1 MHPSLK
7 AALLAVVLILS
18 LAGAASAQAG
28 RKRQVTVDSQKKSQ
42 RDENPPSNE
51 QKNEQPD
58 NQQNVDDSNQ
68 QDVETVKIETN
79 LVTVPVIVS
88 DRSDK
93 YLSDLRKEDF
103 TVLEDGVKQEIS
115 FFETVTAPFNVVL
128 MLDTSASTQ
137 EKQGQIQQAAIEFT
151 NQLQP
156 SDRVKVISFDD
167 QIHDLCN
174 FTSDR
179 AVIRG
184 AIRDTR
190 PGQGTK
196 LYDAM
201 RFALNA
207 LQRIQGRKA
216 IVIFTDGVDSYS
228 DRETYDRNVRMIE
241 EAGIIIYPI
250 RYDTREDVERL
261 VRQQEQAGRTIDLGS
276 ILGGIPGTGSTTP
289 TTYPGGGQTPV
300 PTGRTGGG
308 VGTSLP
314 GLPGGIV
321 IGRSTTNGR
330 NNRYPP
336 NDPNDPN
343 NPNNY
348 PSNSPGSRYPNG
360 TTYPNGT
367 GYPRNVPND
376 SIEAELDMMYRTADA
391 YLGEIANKSG
401 GQLYRADTL
410 VSLPRAFA
418 QIAAELRTQYSL
430 GYYPPKATARDG
442 KYHKIK
448 VSTMRKDVS
457 VRARP
462 GYRAPNG
469 MQN

>member
-1 MHPSLK
+1 MRPSLK
-7 AALLAVVLILS
+7 AALVAVVLILS
-18 LAGAASAQAG
+18 LAGSVAAQAG
-28 RKRQVTVDSQKKSQ
+28 RKRQVTTDPQKKVQ
-42 RDENPPSNE
+42 RTEDQPSSE

-58 NQQNVDDSNQ
+58 NQQTVDNSNQ

-93 YLSDLRKEDF
+93 YLPDLQKEDF
-103 TVLEDGVKQEIS
+103 TIFEDGAKQDIS

-151 NQLQP
+151 KQLQP
-156 SDRVKVISFDD
+156 ADRVKVISFDD
-167 QIHDLCN
+167 QIRDLCA

-179 AVIRG
+179 AVIQW

-201 RFALNA
+201 RFSLNA
-207 LQRIQGRKA
+207 LQRVKGRKA

-261 VRQQEQAGRTIDLGS
+261 VRQQQRSGGVIDLGS
-276 ILGGIPGTGSTTP
+276 ILGGAIPGSTTTP
-289 TTYPGGGQTPV
+289 TTFPGGGQTPV

-308 VGTSLP
+308 VGNNLP
-314 GLPGGIV
+314 GLPGGV
-321 IGRSTTNGR
+321 IISRNPTGGR
-330 NNRYPP
+330 NNRYPQ

-343 NPNNY
+343 NPY
-348 PSNSPGSRYPNG
+348 PSNYPNNRYPPGGSN
-360 TTYPNGT
+360 YPT
-367 GYPRNVPND
+367 GPTSAPND
-376 SIEAELDMMYRTADA
+376 NIEAELDMMYRTGDA
-391 YLGEIANKSG
+391 YLNDLANKSG

-418 QIAAELRTQYSL
+418 QIAAELRTQYAL
-430 GYYPPKATARDG
+430 GYYPPKATAKDG

-448 VSTMRKDVS
+448 VSTTRKNAS

-462 GYRAPNG
+462 GYRAPGG